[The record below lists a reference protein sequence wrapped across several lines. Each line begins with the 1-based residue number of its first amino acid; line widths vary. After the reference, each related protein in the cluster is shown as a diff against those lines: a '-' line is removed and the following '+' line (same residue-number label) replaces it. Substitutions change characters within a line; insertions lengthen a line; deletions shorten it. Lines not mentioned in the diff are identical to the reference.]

1 VILLVFAT
9 VSGAKPQNKAKA
21 YLQTKKA
28 SPEDSLSNPQRA
40 SDYLRILNRRRQELI
55 FCRKYRKLE
64 KATLP
69 INKEQGSGLE

>member
-9 VSGAKPQNKAKA
+9 VSGAKPQNKAKV

-55 FCRKYRKLE
+55 FVESTANLKKPLC
-64 KATLP
+64 
-69 INKEQGSGLE
+69 Q

>member
-9 VSGAKPQNKAKA
+9 ASGAKPQNKAKV

-28 SPEDSLSNPQRA
+28 SLKDSLSNPQRGFGLFTK
-40 SDYLRILNRRRQELI
+40 SQSMQSGTN

-64 KATLP
+64 KGTC
-69 INKEQGSGLE
+69 Q